1 MLVMARL
8 RGQVKK
14 HPANVL
20 NGRKQVVP
28 PSKKVY
34 WNGIDDSRWQGVL
47 KDARR
52 AAVPTAHLAYRKT
65 PAHDPRFAEAG
76 LMPRRLLILLVA
88 AAMLLQTG
96 VGYAD
101 AIDGDW
107 CSTDGMRMS
116 IRGEKITIPSGKQI
130 EGNYNRHAF
139 DYVVPAGEN
148 GSGDVV
154 STILRSEYLALSRQG
169 PLEA

>member
-1 MLVMARL
+1 M
-8 RGQVKK
+8 
-14 HPANVL
+14 
-20 NGRKQVVP
+20 
-28 PSKKVY
+28 PS
-34 WNGIDDSRWQGVL
+34 
-47 KDARR
+47 
-52 AAVPTAHLAYRKT
+52 
-65 PAHDPRFAEAG
+65 
-76 LMPRRLLILLVA
+76 RLLILLVA

-130 EGNYNRHAF
+130 EGNYSRHAF
-139 DYVVPAGEN
+139 DYVDPAGEN

-154 STILRSEYLALSRQG
+154 SIILRSEYLALSRQG
-169 PLEA
+169 PLEASLREWHCCKETIS